1 MAWIL
6 IFVAIVTVTF
16 AVERITKVHLMENGS
31 TEDVKNLKL
40 GFRIALAAATGLFVL
55 IGLFTSIFV
64 TNEQQTGVVEVLGR
78 PNLISGAGIHFSAPY
93 VSKRTILPATIQG
106 MAFGYKEDSNESI
119 ENDALMI
126 TSDFNLVNI
135 DFYVEYRIVNA
146 IDYLYGS
153 SNPEGIFSNAVKSAI
168 RNTVG
173 RYDIDS
179 VMTTGKSLI
188 ESDIL
193 EDVRNE
199 LSELHTGLE
208 IISVSVQ
215 DAEAP
220 NEEVTQAF
228 MDVESARQMA
238 EKRRNEAQA
247 YENRQIPAAEASAVE
262 TVQAAEAKRVER
274 VNMASQEVANF
285 NALFIEYSQNPDVVK
300 EKLYW
305 DTLSD
310 ILPNMEIILGSDNL
324 VLIKDQQGDEV
335 K

>member
-6 IFVAIVTVTF
+6 IFVAIVTATV

-31 TEDVKNLKL
+31 AEDVKNLKI
-40 GFRIALAAATGLFVL
+40 GFRIALIAATGLFVL

-64 TNEQQTGVVEVLGR
+64 TNEQETGVVEVLGR
-78 PNLISGAGIHFSAPY
+78 PTLINSAGPHFSAPFI
-93 VSKRTILPATIQG
+93 SRRTILPATIQG
-106 MAFGYKEDSNESI
+106 MAFGYREDSNETI

-126 TSDFNLVNI
+126 TSDFNLINI
-135 DFYVEYRIVNA
+135 DFYVEYKIVNA

-153 SNPEGIFSNAVKSAI
+153 SDPAGIFSNAVKSAI

-247 YENRQIPAAEASAVE
+247 YENRQIPAAEASAV
-262 TVQAAEAKRVER
+262 
-274 VNMASQEVANF
+274 
-285 NALFIEYSQNPDVVK
+285 
-300 EKLYW
+300 
-305 DTLSD
+305 
-310 ILPNMEIILGSDNL
+310 
-324 VLIKDQQGDEV
+324 
-335 K
+335 